1 MTTHRATLALEDR
14 AAFQQVCG
22 ANDENLRIFED
33 LLHVTVDSRG
43 TSLLVSG
50 AESDVSVARAALEQF
65 YELAQRG
72 YAVYGPDIPRGVRI
86 VASRSGPRLADV
98 FLDAIH
104 VPTAKRRVAPKNLS
118 QKLYVDAIRQNTLTF
133 GVGSA
138 GTGKTYLAMAM
149 AVSALLSGEIKRI
162 VLARPAVEAGEK
174 LGFLPGDM
182 AEKVNPYLRPL
193 YDALYDMMD
202 MARVQRLI
210 AENVIEVA
218 PLAFMRGRTLNDAFV
233 ILDEAQNATREQ
245 MRMFLTRLGFNTRT
259 VVTGDVT
266 QTDLPDRS
274 RSGLAHAVRLLR
286 GVNGVGSVEFE
297 PEDVVRHPLVQRII
311 VAYADD
317 DAREADMRARRKA
330 ERAEAA
336 AHSGEG

>member
-1 MTTHRATLALEDR
+1 MTTHRATLSFEDR

-22 ANDENLRIFED
+22 ANDEHLRIFED
-33 LLHVTVDSRG
+33 LLHVTADSRG
-43 TSLLVSG
+43 NTLLVSG
-50 AESDVSVARAALEQF
+50 EEADVAVARSALEQF

-86 VASRSGPRLADV
+86 ASARSGPRLAEV
-98 FLDAIH
+98 FLDNIH

-118 QKLYVDAIRQNTLTF
+118 QKLYVDAIRQSTLTF
-133 GVGSA
+133 GVGAA

-162 VLARPAVEAGEK
+162 ILARPAVEAGEK

-259 VVTGDVT
+259 IVTGDVT

-286 GVNGVGSVEFE
+286 GVPGVSVVEFE

-317 DAREADMRARRKA
+317 DAREADYRARKRA
-330 ERAEAA
+330 ERAESAA
-336 AHSGEG
+336 NGEG